1 MLNYDYSVR
10 LLILYFGIYLCPY
23 YNVSSFNVKLLPVSD
38 DNSPGC
44 NLRICCQLF
53 VVSTDNHVLTKL

>member
-10 LLILYFGIYLCPY
+10 LLILYFCIDLCPY
-23 YNVSSFNVKLLPVSD
+23 YNVSSFNVKLLSVS